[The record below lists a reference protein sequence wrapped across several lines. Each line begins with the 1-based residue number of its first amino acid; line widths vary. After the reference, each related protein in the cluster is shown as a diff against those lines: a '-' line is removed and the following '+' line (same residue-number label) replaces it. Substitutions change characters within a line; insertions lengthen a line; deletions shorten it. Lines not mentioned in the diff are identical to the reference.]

1 MVKPV
6 ESSRSVFLIGCPRSA
21 TSVFA
26 WALAEH
32 PDMWTGPEAD
42 FPYYFS
48 SSGEIDRVWKLASSR
63 EGRLAGFAQV
73 RSGGILACLGLG
85 IDHIFLRRSG
95 GKRWVDS
102 TSENTLVGPQL
113 MLLFPHTQ
121 FIHII
126 RDGRLVVS
134 SMIHSGF
141 DTAWATDFG
150 LACETWVSFVRAGLE
165 FQETVPQR
173 VLEVRQERFASD
185 PDTVMRKVQEF
196 LGLEYSGRP
205 SHFLRTYRINSSYGN
220 KSPADVK
227 KSKPLSVIPKTPWKS
242 WTPSQ
247 KAIFREIA
255 GPTMTDVG
263 YVVSLD

>member
-1 MVKPV
+1 MTLGDPPFPVRVDRLECLVVKPV

-63 EGRLAGFAQV
+63 KEGWLASHRFD
-73 RSGGILACLGLG
+73 REEFWACLGLG

-134 SMIHSGF
+134 SMIH
-141 DTAWATDFG
+141 
-150 LACETWVSFVRAGLE
+150 
-165 FQETVPQR
+165 
-173 VLEVRQERFASD
+173 
-185 PDTVMRKVQEF
+185 EF